1 MVTAQLFDAER
12 SLSALQT
19 CAVHDRTKV
28 SVGHLVEHRRRWR
41 NRWRVRHK
49 HVLDRAQ
56 RHLEATEKSIQP
68 LRWQLVPLE
77 RRNVAGD
84 DHLLDGQRKA
94 ASFRLDMATKC
105 ECHPIHLVFLA
116 RTTYG
121 AKKFDAETVQELHDN
136 LLAYDDEHNE
146 NPTSAEAYDIDDD
159 AVALESG
166 KEVVSQSKKRSRLMT
181 AGEALTQDCYL
192 TDCEGDHTDF

>member
-1 MVTAQLFDAER
+1 MSSSSTSLTQDATNKAFIRKFKTDHAIKAESKLITPTDRQNTWAVAQGVTLTDA
-12 SLSALQT
+12 
-19 CAVHDRTKV
+19 
-28 SVGHLVEHRRRWR
+28 GWWR
-41 NRWRVRHK
+41 K
-49 HVLDRAQ
+49 FCD
-56 RHLEATEKSIQP
+56 EFKFATDEKQFTAMNT
-68 LRWQLVPLE
+68 L
-77 RRNVAGD
+77 
-84 DHLLDGQRKA
+84 
-94 ASFRLDMATKC
+94 LDMATKC